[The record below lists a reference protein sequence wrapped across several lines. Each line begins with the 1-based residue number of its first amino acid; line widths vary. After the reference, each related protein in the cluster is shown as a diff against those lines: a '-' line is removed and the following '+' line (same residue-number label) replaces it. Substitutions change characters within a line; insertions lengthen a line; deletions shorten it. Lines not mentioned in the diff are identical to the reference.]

1 MEPLYDLGLQASA
14 WLQTN
19 YPQLEGF
26 FRFIS
31 NLGLEEFYLA
41 VIPLLYWSIDKQ
53 LGRNLAYVFL
63 FVNAWNGMFKHAFRE
78 PRPYWLDPTLE
89 LWPEESY
96 GIPSGHAQ
104 LATAVYLFFAG
115 WVRKRWVWLAA
126 IFMVM
131 AMALSRIY
139 LGSHFIHDAVAGILI
154 ALIILLG
161 YIIWRRRFA
170 YSFTRQILG
179 FRLMVGILV
188 PIGVAVIYVLIRLLI
203 GAPDETVAWASYI
216 PAAELAGLESVAT
229 AVGSLLGAGIGL
241 TLEASRVR
249 FRAQGTLWQKAA
261 RYAIG
266 IAITLGLWAGLDQIF
281 PEDPLWL
288 AIPLRILRYSV
299 VLLWVAYYAPLVFV
313 RLKLAE
319 ADPPPQITMTPP

>member
-1 MEPLYDLGLQASA
+1 MEPLYDLGLQASQ
-14 WLQTN
+14 WLQVN
-19 YPQLEGF
+19 YPQLAGF

-63 FVNAWNGMFKHAFRE
+63 FANAWNGMLKHAFRE

-96 GIPSGHAQ
+96 GIPSGHSQ
-104 LATAVYLFFAG
+104 LATAVYLFIAG
-115 WVRKRWVWLAA
+115 WLRKRWVWVVA
-126 IFMVM
+126 ILMVLLM
-131 AMALSRIY
+131 GLSRVY
-139 LGSHFIHDAVAGILI
+139 LGSHFIQDSVAGTLLAIIILI
-154 ALIILLG
+154 G
-161 YIIWRRRFA
+161 YVIWRQRFA
-170 YSFTRQILG
+170 LPFGKRILG
-179 FRLMVGILV
+179 FRLMIALLV
-188 PIGVAVIYVLIRLLI
+188 PIGVALLYTLIRLII
-203 GAPDETVAWASYI
+203 GLPDENVAWAAYI
-216 PAAELAGLESVAT
+216 PTAELAGVESVAT

-249 FRAQGTLWQKAA
+249 FKTKGPLWQKAA
-261 RYAIG
+261 RFLIG
-266 IAITLGLWAGLDQIF
+266 IVITLALWAGLDQIF
-281 PEDPLWL
+281 PPDPLWL
-288 AIPLRILRYSV
+288 AIPLRILRYTV

-319 ADPPPQITMTPP
+319 AEPPPQITMTPP